1 LYALESL
8 AVAELTRTSRLARTE
23 GWYVQQIPFLWRN
36 PQPEPEGNDKEVV
49 MIATFFNTSVT
60 KHWYRAAAGALLFA
74 LPALPSPAAAQEKA
88 AILLPGSINDQS
100 WNALGYSILKSLE
113 PRGFKTAYTENVSDA
128 DEAEALRDYASQGF
142 NIVMGHS
149 GRFVSAMQQV
159 GPDFPK
165 TQFIAVSGNA
175 GKSPNVMSIDWNNA
189 QFGCQIGTLAARMSK
204 THKVAGVYGLQ
215 GVPNITAQAGG
226 FRICA
231 TKAGAE
237 VTILYIKDM
246 EDAAQAKE
254 AALSLI
260 AQGADVITG
269 KLNAGVT
276 GLVQAAKEKNVYVT
290 GRGFDQTKISPDLVL
305 TNIVEDW
312 PAMFGSTADQ
322 VKSGKRFGT
331 FVQYG
336 YDTAPVTGAK
346 LAYAEGKE
354 FNPVVP
360 ADVVKE
366 LHDIAA
372 EFASGK
378 LKVEPTRNDA
388 RGGR

>member
-1 LYALESL
+1 ME
-8 AVAELTRTSRLARTE
+8 
-23 GWYVQQIPFLWRN
+23 
-36 PQPEPEGNDKEVV
+36 
-49 MIATFFNTSVT
+49 
-60 KHWYRAAAGALLFA
+60 
-74 LPALPSPAAAQEKA
+74 
-88 AILLPGSINDQS
+88 
-100 WNALGYSILKSLE
+100 
-113 PRGFKTAYTENVSDA
+113 
-128 DEAEALRDYASQGF
+128 
-142 NIVMGHS
+142 
-149 GRFVSAMQQV
+149 QV

-165 TQFIAVSGNA
+165 TQFIAVSGNE
-175 GKSPNVMSIDWNNA
+175 GKPPNVMSIDWNNA
-189 QFGCQIGTLAARMSK
+189 QFGCQIGMLAARMSK

-322 VKSGKRFGT
+322 VKTGKLFGT

-360 ADVVKE
+360 D
-366 LHDIAA
+366 
-372 EFASGK
+372 
-378 LKVEPTRNDA
+378 
-388 RGGR
+388 